1 LVVRKVLLGW
11 QYQTRLPT
19 DPEVSLRSASRTS
32 RIVDTIGKSG
42 TGSCEEMAFLS
53 YFMFAQPR
61 YIGNGKSGKVSPVF
75 RVRFVTLFSTSN
87 VSTAALQEFTCI

>member
-19 DPEVSLRSASRTS
+19 DPEVSLRSASRTG

-53 YFMFAQPR
+53 
-61 YIGNGKSGKVSPVF
+61 
-75 RVRFVTLFSTSN
+75 
-87 VSTAALQEFTCI
+87 